1 MGTLQQGAVE
11 LYSHAEPEAEKEEQG
26 CGVGILLA
34 QVWKGLHGQFYTGA
48 LWLGGWC
55 VRKGLGA
62 CLNTMAV

>member
-48 LWLGGWC
+48 LWLGGLVC
-55 VRKGLGA
+55 A
-62 CLNTMAV
+62 

>member
-34 QVWKGLHGQFYTGA
+34 QV
-48 LWLGGWC
+48 
-55 VRKGLGA
+55 
-62 CLNTMAV
+62 